1 MAKKVIRLT
10 ESDIMGIVKNVIN
23 EMYECTND
31 ISDGKLNEGRY
42 FDDEDDEDLSNLLS
56 QFNDE
61 IDDEYVPDEE
71 EMNDEFPDE
80 PEGDPEEP
88 GKPEDEEE
96 EIDDLSSFED
106 SDEEGEDEKDLYSKR
121 YEGSAEDSWYVEPPK
136 DEHKYDE
143 DNEYTDGDV
152 VYYENIPIEKKDGRF
167 HMTIEDGFKGDN
179 GDCPRIDVV
188 GSHIAD
194 VKGEYDRLWNKFY
207 YKDHYKYADQMV
219 NSGKG
224 QIQIDDTEPLGQ
236 GTRMGDYTVLV
247 DLDKK

>member
-23 EMYECTND
+23 EMYECNNEIAEDNNADNEDEDDFLGVFTKYGDEVLND
-31 ISDGKLNEGRY
+31 LDLYNDDDEESHFNGGE
-42 FDDEDDEDLSNLLS
+42 DEDDEEFS
-56 QFNDE
+56 DE
-61 IDDEYVPDEE
+61 TVDDGEE
-71 EMNDEFPDE
+71 EV
-80 PEGDPEEP
+80 
-88 GKPEDEEE
+88 
-96 EIDDLSSFED
+96 DDLSSFED
-106 SDEEGEDEKDLYSKR
+106 SDEEGEEENDLYSKR

-136 DEHKYDE
+136 DENKYSE
-143 DNEYTDGDV
+143 DNNYTDGDV

>member
-23 EMYECTND
+23 EMYECNNEIAEDNNADNEDEDDFLGVFTKYGDEVLND
-31 ISDGKLNEGRY
+31 LDLYNDDDEESHFNGGE
-42 FDDEDDEDLSNLLS
+42 DEDDEEFSDETV
-56 QFNDE
+56 NDG
-61 IDDEYVPDEE
+61 EE
-71 EMNDEFPDE
+71 EV
-80 PEGDPEEP
+80 
-88 GKPEDEEE
+88 
-96 EIDDLSSFED
+96 DDLSSFED
-106 SDEEGEDEKDLYSKR
+106 SDDEGETEDDLYNKR
-121 YEGSAEDSWYVEPPK
+121 YGGSAEDSWYVEPPK

-247 DLDKK
+247 DLDKQ